1 MKVLA
6 LNTAFSNSDVAI
18 LIDDK
23 KFYSSFASNSKHSEN
38 ALVCI
43 DKLLRQNNV
52 DIQNFETIS
61 VVVGPGSFTGIRIGI
76 ALAKGMCVAKPDLK
90 LVSICSLDLM
100 AYIYVKKHNDKEF
113 WCAIDALSGNIYVC
127 KYDKKGMRMN
137 SPQMLTAENISD
149 ISGVVVGLNDDNLD
163 FCLEKVSFNPESLL
177 DYTLE
182 LIDKK
187 QFVSESNFL
196 PIYLRK
202 SQAEMG
208 LENANKKN

>member
-1 MKVLA
+1 
-6 LNTAFSNSDVAI
+6 
-18 LIDDK
+18 
-23 KFYSSFASNSKHSEN
+23 
-38 ALVCI
+38 
-43 DKLLRQNNV
+43 
-52 DIQNFETIS
+52 
-61 VVVGPGSFTGIRIGI
+61 
-76 ALAKGMCVAKPDLK
+76 
-90 LVSICSLDLM
+90 
-100 AYIYVKKHNDKEF
+100 
-113 WCAIDALSGNIYVC
+113 
-127 KYDKKGMRMN
+127 MN